1 MLRPLN
7 EESVL
12 FLHVLRWLVLASVV
26 GLLVGL
32 TTTGFIQALTILM
45 QWVET
50 RSWGV
55 WLLPLGLC
63 LSGWLTTRV
72 VPEAGGQGLERVVR
86 AIHLHSGKITWQ
98 VIPTKIA
105 ATLLTLATGG
115 SAGNVG
121 PCVQIGSGLAAV
133 IADYLRFDSAE
144 RKTLVICGLSA
155 GFAAVFGAPM
165 AGALFGMEAL
175 FVGSLAYKV
184 LFPSAIASVVGY
196 LVAVWAGI
204 PSMNFQAHAFPD
216 FDGSLLLLAVAG
228 GFVFGFLALVFI
240 ECLNGVQRFAD
251 SLPSSVLFQGL
262 LGGFLVL
269 GVGYLVSFEVLGL
282 GTATIQQALQGN
294 PFLWSVF
301 LGKMVT
307 TSLTLRFG
315 GSGGI
320 ILPICF
326 VGATGGA
333 VLGGLLNQ
341 DPSLFAALGLAGLL
355 AGAINTPI
363 TAIILGLELF
373 GLSSGPYLLLTC
385 TVAFLLSGHRSAIP
399 TQLLQ
404 LQKAPALQAGIN
416 QEIGI
421 GSFGKKLWQESTYSS
436 LWNWPEK
443 MKKGLF
449 PGHRNRTVAKTPT
462 DQPPKSPD
470 EHDRSSH
477 P

>member
-1 MLRPLN
+1 M
-7 EESVL
+7 
-12 FLHVLRWLVLASVV
+12 
-26 GLLVGL
+26 
-32 TTTGFIQALTILM
+32 
-45 QWVET
+45 
-50 RSWGV
+50 
-55 WLLPLGLC
+55 
-63 LSGWLTTRV
+63 
-72 VPEAGGQGLERVVR
+72 
-86 AIHLHSGKITWQ
+86 
-98 VIPTKIA
+98 IPTKIA

-133 IADYLRFDSAE
+133 IADWLRFDSHE

-155 GFAAVFGAPM
+155 GFAAVFGTPM

-216 FDGSLLLLAVAG
+216 FDVPLLLLAVVG

-262 LGGFLVL
+262 LGGCLVL

-294 PFLWSVF
+294 LFLWSIF

-315 GSGGI
+315 GSGA
-320 ILPICF
+320 LSC
-326 VGATGGA
+326 
-333 VLGGLLNQ
+333 
-341 DPSLFAALGLAGLL
+341 PS
-355 AGAINTPI
+355 
-363 TAIILGLELF
+363 
-373 GLSSGPYLLLTC
+373 
-385 TVAFLLSGHRSAIP
+385 VLSGQPVGPFLEDFSIR
-399 TQLLQ
+399 T
-404 LQKAPALQAGIN
+404 PA
-416 QEIGI
+416 
-421 GSFGKKLWQESTYSS
+421 S
-436 LWNWPEK
+436 LRP
-443 MKKGLF
+443 LDL
-449 PGHRNRTVAKTPT
+449 R
-462 DQPPKSPD
+462 DS
-470 EHDRSSH
+470 
-477 P
+477 

>member
-1 MLRPLN
+1 MLRQLN

-12 FLHVLRWLVLASVV
+12 FLHVLRWLILASVV

-32 TTTGFIQALTILM
+32 TTAGFIEVLTVLIHSVGTL
-45 QWVET
+45 
-50 RSWGV
+50 SWGY

-63 LSGWLTTRV
+63 LSGWLTRV

-86 AIHLHSGKITWQ
+86 AIHLQSGKISWQ
-98 VIPTKIA
+98 VIPVKIG

-133 IADYLRFDSAE
+133 IADYLRFDSHE

-155 GFAAVFGAPM
+155 GFAAVFGTPM

-175 FVGSLAYKV
+175 FVGSLAYQV

-196 LVAVWAGI
+196 LVADWAGI

-216 FDGSLLLLAVAG
+216 FDGSLLLLAVVG

-240 ECLNGVQRFAD
+240 ECLNGVKRFAD
-251 SLPSSVLFQGL
+251 SLPSSFLFRGL
-262 LGGFLVL
+262 LGGCLVL

-326 VGATGGA
+326 VGATSGA
-333 VLGGLLNQ
+333 VLGGMLHQ
-341 DPSLFAALGLAGLL
+341 DPGVFAALGLAGLL
-355 AGAINTPI
+355 AGALNTPI
-363 TAIILGLELF
+363 TAIILGVELF

-404 LQKAPALQAGIN
+404 LQKAPSLQAEIN

-421 GSFGKKLWQESTYSS
+421 ESPGKKLWQESTYSS

-443 MKKGLF
+443 LKKGFYPDRRKHLI
-449 PGHRNRTVAKTPT
+449 AKTPT
-462 DQPPKSPD
+462 DQSPKSPD
-470 EHDRSSH
+470 ELDSH
-477 P
+477 PQP